1 MFPYPLFRFGKVHLE
16 RGIIHLLLVIFKMR
30 FFLSILFALVGIQ
43 AAFAQNA
50 PVGFDLSNYGVRI
63 EPDKRVM
70 AVLATLEAART
81 TNAAG
86 DSVPVINTPLSAP
99 GVQFRDLLKS
109 DLIALNEDLRQKIS
123 SFVVSHKKRN
133 PNKTDAELVSSF
145 VSMAYA
151 LSPVPELAD
160 PVVTSDLPG
169 NLLDVL
175 DFAPLVRDF
184 YRRSSFAGNLPE
196 YTKSYNQAADVKV
209 RGSARDMVN
218 ELLTYLHTKP
228 QLLVIERVTTETQK
242 TKKTTLRNVETRE
255 RERKFMIV
263 PELLAPAGTINFVNV
278 KDDYYV
284 ILSPDTDLVLSDVR
298 RAFLQFVVDPVVLS
312 NNKDVA
318 LIRDGV
324 KKILD
329 ERRAINPTVSP
340 DVYLTISRSLVA
352 AIDAKQ
358 TENFR
363 VRIATEQAR
372 ARIAQMG
379 GKDPTEQVAKDLK
392 SFTDQQAD
400 EMNLRLSEDFE
411 KGAVLAFYF
420 ADQLKGVE
428 ESGVDIAA
436 AMREMLLSFDPAKE
450 VGRYD
455 RYADS
460 RKRAIAAREERRK
473 NPNTTASI
481 SENPVTVKLRE
492 IQKTVEA
499 KDYVK
504 AEADLKQLLSA
515 HGSEPRVYYNL
526 GRVASLS
533 AVGATD
539 SEIQAKK
546 LQEAK
551 VAFENVIRIGQTQ
564 QVDPALRSLSFVALA
579 KIYEFFDNKT
589 YAIALYDAAIK
600 IDDVSG
606 GGYKEAL
613 AAKQRLLK
621 DQ

>member
-1 MFPYPLFRFGKVHLE
+1 
-16 RGIIHLLLVIFKMR
+16 MR
-30 FFLSILFALVGIQ
+30 FFLSILFVLVGIQ
-43 AAFAQNA
+43 AVFAQSA

-70 AVLATLEAART
+70 VVLATLEAART
-81 TNAAG
+81 TNATG
-86 DSVPVINTPLSAP
+86 ESVPVINTPLSAP
-99 GVQFRDLLKS
+99 GLQFRDLLKS
-109 DLIALNEDLRQKIS
+109 DLAALNEDLRQKIS
-123 SFVVSHKKRN
+123 SFVVNHKKRN
-133 PNKTDAELVSSF
+133 PDKTDAELVSSF

-151 LSPVPELAD
+151 LTPVPELAD

-196 YTKSYNQAADVKV
+196 YTKSYTQAADIKV
-209 RGSARDMVN
+209 RTSARDMVN

-228 QLLVIERVTTETQK
+228 QLLVIERITTETQR

-255 RERKFMIV
+255 RDRKFMIV
-263 PELLAPAGTINFVNV
+263 PELLAPTGTINFVNV

-298 RAFLQFVVDPVVLS
+298 RAFLQFVIDPIVLS

-318 LIRDGV
+318 SIRESV

-363 VRIATEQAR
+363 VRVATEQAR

-379 GKDPTEQVAKDLK
+379 GKDPTEQVAKELK
-392 SFTDQQAD
+392 SFTDRQAD
-400 EMNLRLSEDFE
+400 ETNLRLSEDFE

-420 ADQLKGVE
+420 AEQLKGIE

-460 RKRAIAAREERRK
+460 RKRAVAAREERRK
-473 NPNTTASI
+473 NPSTTASI

-499 KDYVK
+499 KNYIK
-504 AEADLKQLLSA
+504 AEADLKQLLYA
-515 HGSEPRVYYNL
+515 NPAEPRLYYNL

-564 QVDPALRSLSFVALA
+564 QVDPALKSLSFVALA